1 MFIESKKDI
10 HTVVELIE
18 SSNQKH
24 LDSRGNI
31 INEVVCLGDISE
43 KMIAQ
48 SAITYDVKSIFDT
61 LLTFKKNTPEIFIK
75 KIDQNNINK
84 TFTDLFFHYV
94 EKNSKK
100 ILIGYLKY
108 EKTDNSTKYLYF
120 VNPKKDDKLYNLKK
134 EDKII
139 FLGLKK

>member
-1 MFIESKKDI
+1 
-10 HTVVELIE
+10 
-18 SSNQKH
+18 
-24 LDSRGNI
+24 
-31 INEVVCLGDISE
+31 
-43 KMIAQ
+43 MIAQ